1 MGDASV
7 FNVTFHVGSGDGA
20 VETVMISAVED
31 TAVEGDHDFTVSIQ
45 SPTNPLATIEISA
58 VTATIMDN
66 DRKSKLTCEIYLVYN
81 HS

>member
-7 FNVTFHVGSGDGA
+7 FNVTFHVGSGDGT

-31 TAVEGDHDFTVSIQ
+31 TAVEGNHDFTVSIQ
-45 SPTNPLATIEISA
+45 SPTNPLAEVEISS

-66 DRKSKLTCEIYLVYN
+66 DRKSKLTCEIYLVYS

>member
-7 FNVTFHVGSGDGA
+7 FNVTFHVGSGDGT

-45 SPTNPLATIEISA
+45 SPTNPLAEVEISS

-66 DRKSKLTCEIYLVYN
+66 DRKSKLTCEIYLVYS